1 MERKRNRRR
10 DDPSLLGRGNEVR
23 REGTYLTMGQDVG
36 GDFMVN
42 LCVERNVEGTKIC
55 GLKCFFFFVL
65 IVDFSIDQSE
75 KVIA

>member
-1 MERKRNRRR
+1 
-10 DDPSLLGRGNEVR
+10 
-23 REGTYLTMGQDVG
+23 MGQDVG

-55 GLKCFFFFVL
+55 GLKCFFFFFVL

>member
-1 MERKRNRRR
+1 MIPRCLDAETKR
-10 DDPSLLGRGNEVR
+10 DAKEHICG
-23 REGTYLTMGQDVG
+23 LTMGQDVG

-42 LCVERNVEGTKIC
+42 LCVERNVEETKIC
-55 GLKCFFFFVL
+55 GLKCFFFCFVL